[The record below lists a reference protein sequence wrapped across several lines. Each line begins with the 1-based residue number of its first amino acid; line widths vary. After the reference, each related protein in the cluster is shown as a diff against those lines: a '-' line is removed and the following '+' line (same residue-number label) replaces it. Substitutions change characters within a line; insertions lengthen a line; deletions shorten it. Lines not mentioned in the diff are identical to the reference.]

1 MKNNLNS
8 DIFNNNNSENQNNN
22 NIQEHLHPI
31 NNPNSIS
38 QNPQSYINSSYIY
51 NSLQFSSNNDD
62 NDISKTPKLS
72 TNSNLNIPNSSSLN
86 PNIIPPQ
93 FQQNQKFIPINPIF
107 ILNKFH
113 LQQKQNIFKNT
124 TVSTKCQINNIPDNI
139 SDNFIQKLLE
149 ICGSVN
155 SWKRMIDS
163 DGKLS
168 NFGICDYLTVEGLL
182 KCYRLLNNY
191 PLLNSR
197 LQVKLG
203 AKTEEY
209 IKKWREYKN
218 FEFIENLR
226 FRGIPVDQAQLKEKL
241 EKGENLEWEIDL
253 IKDDSLILNQINE
266 LVINRFNINNNFDE
280 VALQVENPQLYLKD
294 FKQITNR
301 INIIENEREKE
312 RKLKKKEKIKRMERK
327 YNELEKKLIKME
339 ENYDRKEKDKIVEK
353 EILMK
358 RKQKLIEKDLNYDS
372 EEEKKKIM
380 ENSIKYKEHLIEREK
395 EKNNDEKIRKKDN
408 DIVFKDIDLEKKNL
422 DNKKK
427 ENNSLISLEK
437 KKYEAKTKIEV
448 SEYNINENIN
458 DNNNIKPSIELKLK
472 SNNNNNNNY
481 GLILKNINNK
491 NNTNNIIKKYEE
503 DEDNKLYI
511 NKNIKI
517 DFNIDNEFRNKLNEI
532 EDKENNQN
540 NNEGFNNFDDD
551 DDNYKYDLK
560 KVINKLNPEKYKNLQ
575 RDIYK
580 LIPNDIN
587 EIFNFKIN
595 WKIYNKYN
603 IEENKIKNYVEKKLK
618 VIFNEDD
625 NNNEISKNFSS
636 LILEKIQKEKPI
648 TIYNSL
654 KEFLQDET
662 DVRIYLF
669 YFYRIFLLNY
679 GNVLFMKH

>member
-1 MKNNLNS
+1 MKNNLNY
-8 DIFNNNNSENQNNN
+8 DIYNNDNPE
-22 NIQEHLHPI
+22 NIQNKINYQENLHPI

-38 QNPQSYINSSYIY
+38 QNPQSYIPSSYVY
-51 NSLQFSSNNDD
+51 NTSQFSSNKDD
-62 NDISKTPKLS
+62 NDISKEPNPS
-72 TNSNLNIPNSSSLN
+72 INSNQNIPNSSSLN
-86 PNIIPPQ
+86 PNIISPQ
-93 FQQNQKFIPINPIF
+93 FQPNQKFIPINPIF
-107 ILNKFH
+107 LLNKFH
-113 LQQKQNIFKNT
+113 IQQKQNIFKNT
-124 TVSTKCQINNIPDNI
+124 PVSTKCQINNIPENI

-149 ICGSVN
+149 VCGSVN
-155 SWKRMIDS
+155 SWKRMVDS

-191 PLLNSR
+191 PLLNTR

-226 FRGIPVDQAQLKEKL
+226 FRGIQIDQNQLKEKI

-266 LVINRFNINNNFDE
+266 LVINRFNINNNLDE

-301 INIIENEREKE
+301 INIVENEREKE

-353 EILMK
+353 EILLK

-380 ENSIKYKEHLIEREK
+380 ENSVKYKEHLIEREK
-395 EKNNDEKIRKKDN
+395 EKINDDKIRKKDN
-408 DIVFKDIDLEKKNL
+408 DIVFKDIDIEKKNL
-422 DNKKK
+422 QDNKK
-427 ENNSLISLEK
+427 EYNSLISLEK

-458 DNNNIKPSIELKLK
+458 DNNNKKPSIELKLK
-472 SNNNNNNNY
+472 TNNNNNNNY

-491 NNTNNIIKKYEE
+491 NNTNNIINKYEE
-503 DEDNKLYI
+503 EEDNNLYL
-511 NKNIKI
+511 NKNTKI
-517 DFNIDNEFRNKLNEI
+517 DFNIDNDFRNKLNEI
-532 EDKENNQN
+532 EDKENNQY
-540 NNEGFNNFDDD
+540 NNEGFNNFDDDD

-575 RDIYK
+575 REIYK

-587 EIFNFKIN
+587 EILNFNIN

-603 IEENKIKNYVEKKLK
+603 IEENKIKNYIEKKLK
-618 VIFNEDD
+618 IIFNEDD
-625 NNNEISKNFSS
+625 DNNEISKNFSS
-636 LILEKIQKEKPI
+636 LILDKIQKEKPI
-648 TIYNSL
+648 NIYNSL

-662 DVRIYLF
+662 DVRIF
-669 YFYRIFLLNY
+669 I
-679 GNVLFMKH
+679 